1 LVTRTARRRV
11 SRNARYA
18 GRRAA
23 NSGTMR
29 FLARAGL
36 AARGVMYAIIGW
48 IAVEVAFGR
57 SRQQADRTGALHSVS
72 STPVGGVLLW
82 LLVVGF
88 SGMALWGLSEALYGS
103 PGANSR
109 KTSQRLAALSR
120 AVIYGV
126 IAYGILK
133 YTLGEGGPASSDTQS
148 VDLTATLLKHR
159 EGRILVV
166 LIGLAFIGAGLYL
179 AYQAWREKFR
189 RDLDFGRTRAPARR
203 VVVWLGRYG
212 GIARGI
218 VFVTVGV
225 FLVVAAVDAQ
235 PQQAKGLDSSLRALA
250 ATPLGPWL
258 LVLVAIGLIMFGLF
272 SCCEAKWVRL

>member
-1 LVTRTARRRV
+1 
-11 SRNARYA
+11 
-18 GRRAA
+18 
-23 NSGTMR
+23 MR

-82 LLVVGF
+82 LLVIGF
-88 SGMALWGLSEALYGS
+88 FGMALWRLSEALYGS
-103 PGANSR
+103 PGTSGR
-109 KTSQRLAALSR
+109 KASQRLTALVR
-120 AVIYGV
+120 AVMYGV

-133 YTLGEGGPASSDTQS
+133 YALGEGGPQSSDTQS
-148 VDLTATLLKHR
+148 VDLTATLLRHP
-159 EGRILVV
+159 GGQALVAV
-166 LIGLAFIGAGLYL
+166 AGLAFVGGGLYL
-179 AYQAWREKFR
+179 AYQAWRKEFR
-189 RDLDFGRTRAPARR
+189 SDLDFGQMRSGTRR
-203 VVVWLGRYG
+203 VVEWLGRYG

-272 SCCEAKWVRL
+272 SCCEAKWARLLPPVAIK